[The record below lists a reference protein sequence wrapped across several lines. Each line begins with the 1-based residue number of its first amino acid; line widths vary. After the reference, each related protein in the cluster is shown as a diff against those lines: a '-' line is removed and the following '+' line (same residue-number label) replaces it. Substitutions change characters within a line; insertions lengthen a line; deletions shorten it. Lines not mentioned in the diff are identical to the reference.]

1 MTRSRVKKPI
11 YVSAEE
17 KQRNQAIIDATKQ
30 KFVKKTYKAQCI
42 FKKTGSSQ
50 EYVATGRFIDE
61 NDANHAFNSE
71 LEALRSICK
80 SWKIVSIEH
89 LNPNE
94 IEENGEN
101 E

>member
-1 MTRSRVKKPI
+1 MGSRVKKPI
-11 YVSAEE
+11 YVSKEE
-17 KQRNQAIIDATKQ
+17 QQRNQLIIDSVKA

-50 EYVATGRFIDE
+50 EYVATGRFVDE
-61 NDANHAFNSE
+61 NDAKQAFAME
-71 LEALRSICK
+71 LKALCSVCNA
-80 SWKIVSIEH
+80 WKIVSIEH

-94 IEENGEN
+94 IEEDVEN